1 MRPNAAACI
10 CLTPPTVEPVSL
22 SEAKAHLR
30 VDGTDEDVYISACIT
45 AARTRLEHETRRAFI
60 RQEWQAEITGV
71 ISCAL
76 PVELPRPRLIQGE
89 PITLEFRDTAGE
101 WQQSS
106 DLMVGKT
113 REPALLWIT
122 ATPST
127 IAAPLSDQDAVWRVT
142 YLAGY
147 GETAADVPG
156 PLRSAIML
164 LTAHLFERRE
174 AVVSGTI
181 IAEVPKSID
190 WLVDPYRVPWEGG
203 VR

>member
-1 MRPNAAACI
+1 MRPNAAAAI

-30 VDGTDEDVYISACIT
+30 VDGTDEDALISSCIT

-60 RQEWQAEITGV
+60 RQEWQAEITGSV
-71 ISCAL
+71 SASE
-76 PVELPRPRLIQGE
+76 PVELPRPRLVAGT
-89 PITLEFRDTAGE
+89 PFTLEYRDSAGE

-106 DLMVGKT
+106 DYRLRT
-113 REPALLWIT
+113 AREPILLWIT
-122 ATPST
+122 ATPDD
-127 IAAPLSDQDAVWRVT
+127 IAAPLSDQDAVWRAT

-147 GETAADVPG
+147 GDTAADVPG
-156 PLRSAIML
+156 PLRSAVML

-174 AVVSGTI
+174 AVVSGMTI
-181 IAEVPKSID
+181 TEVPKSID
-190 WLVDPYRVPWEGG
+190 WLLDPYRVAWEGG